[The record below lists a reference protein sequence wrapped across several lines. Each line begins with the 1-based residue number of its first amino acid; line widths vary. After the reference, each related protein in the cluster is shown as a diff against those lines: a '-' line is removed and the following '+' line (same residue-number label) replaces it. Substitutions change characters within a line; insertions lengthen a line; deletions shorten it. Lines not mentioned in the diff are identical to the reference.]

1 MIGDKIAQARRKMNM
16 TQAQLAKQ
24 LFITPQAVGKWER
37 DESIPDIST
46 MNRLAEILDV
56 DLNYFSE
63 SEPVFVPKEKE
74 KARPTWDMSLGDWVD
89 ADFSGIKN
97 IHEKFSTS
105 NMLRSKFICAALTG
119 VHLKG
124 NSIDRCDLRGA
135 TFDDGVWEKCY
146 VINDVFKDC
155 GLRGTE
161 LVGCYIKDCDF
172 SGADFTGT
180 VFTSC
185 YLQKIPLAGAVF
197 SGTTFKGTDLNEMV
211 FEGLVEDCV
220 FDNCNFSRVTFQQVT
235 LVNTFFKSRRLN
247 KIRFVDCK
255 VDRMTYEFLK
265 NGQVDLA
272 GINLQETI

>member
-1 MIGDKIAQARRKMNM
+1 MIGDKIAQARRNMNM

-46 MNRLAEILDV
+46 MNRLAEILGV

-63 SEPVFVPKEKE
+63 NVPAYEPKEKE
-74 KARPTWDMSLGDWVD
+74 KAKPSWDMSLGDWVN

-105 NMLRSKFICAALTG
+105 NMLRSKFICAELAG
-119 VHLKG
+119 IHLKG

-135 TFDDGVWEKCY
+135 TFDDGLWEKCY
-146 VINDVFKDC
+146 VINDVFNDC
-155 GLRGTE
+155 SLRGTE

-185 YLQKIPLAGAVF
+185 YLQKIPVAGAVF
-197 SGTTFKGTDLNEMV
+197 SGTSFKGTDLNDIV
-211 FEGLVEDCV
+211 FEGMVEDCV
-220 FDNCNFSRVTFQQVT
+220 FDNGSFSKVTFQNVT
-235 LVNTFFKSRRLN
+235 LVNTFFKSKSLR
-247 KIRFVDCK
+247 KIKFIDCK
-255 VDRMTYEFLK
+255 ADRMTYEFLK
-265 NGQVDLA
+265 NGQVDLS
-272 GINLQETI
+272 GITLLETI